1 MKGISPLI
9 VTIVI
14 VAVVIAISIAY
25 ALWITSMTTNTIY
38 KRYVKLEFYD
48 AQIAIKTIL
57 LYVRNTGSAETTIT
71 HVIINNQEA
80 KITWAWDVTENK
92 YLGYGEVLVKPG
104 HIVEIAVKTQ
114 KFQFVPGVLVEFKLL
129 TSSGITLLRT
139 IELSA
144 HPALSYIQN
153 GYFNAWD
160 YDTEHFSAIYH
171 QFWRYYGTDL
181 ILGSNVEKL
190 SISYNMW
197 YGLFQLG
204 EDYTIIHEIYLSN
217 EIPIF
222 FDIKAYKN
230 GSIVFYDTITQEEV
244 FTKFKVYDPH
254 NFVLE
259 FTAYP
264 DGKVEFKLMID
275 GKTIVSKNYTSLYGA
290 NIVEE
295 CFGVWDDA
303 GLYDTYI
310 DNIVEKITWTNGT
323 NRVVVENFD
332 NLSTNYFTA
341 YVYGTTSN
349 YSVADVTEYPITL
362 YDDKIGYAIDKI

>member
-114 KFQFVPGVLVEFKLL
+114 NFQLVPGVLVEFKLL
-129 TSSGITLLRT
+129 TSSGITLYRT

-144 HPALSYIQN
+144 HPALSYIQG
-153 GYFNAWD
+153 GYFNTWD
-160 YDTEHFSAIYH
+160 YTTEHFAAIYH
-171 QFWRYYGTDL
+171 QFWRYYNVDLFFGTNIERL
-181 ILGSNVEKL
+181 TIQ
-190 SISYNMW
+190 YNMW

-204 EDYTIIHEIYLSN
+204 EDYSTIFEIRIYKDGTDYY
-217 EIPIF
+217 
-222 FDIKAYKN
+222 FDLKAYKN
-230 GSIVFYDTITQEEV
+230 GSIVFFDNIYYEA
-244 FTKFKVYDPH
+244 FTGYSVYDPH
-254 NFVLE
+254 SILFDFMVHSPNI
-259 FTAYP
+259 
-264 DGKVEFKLMID
+264 VELKLYID
-275 GKTIVSKNYTSLYGA
+275 GKIVVDRNYTEIYGA
-290 NIVEE
+290 EIVEM
-295 CFGVWDDA
+295 CYGVWDRT
-303 GLYDTYI
+303 GLYDMYI

-323 NRVVVENFD
+323 MTTVEENFD
-332 NLSTNYFTA
+332 NLSTDYFTY
-341 YVYGTTSN
+341 YVSDIESG
-349 YSVADVTEYPITL
+349 DVQSFPIL
-362 YDDKIGYAIDKI
+362 LDNGIIGFAIDHT